1 MTGHKKKPIVVF
13 LDRDG
18 VINRDSPNY
27 IKSWSEFEFLPG
39 SLEALK
45 KLTMNGFVVMVI
57 TNQSVIHRKMI
68 SLKALE
74 HIHDMMKKAVLSSG
88 GDIKDIFFCP
98 HIPEDQ
104 CDCRKPNTG
113 LILKAEIKH
122 RIDLK
127 ASIMVGDSAKDI
139 ECARNA
145 GCGTVI
151 LVKTGNGALAEK
163 QLKEKMI
170 CPDVIVQDLLEA
182 AHWIISRNPPA
193 PSPGPSQS
201 HE

>member
-1 MTGHKKKPIVVF
+1 MTEHKKKQKVVF

-18 VINRDSPNY
+18 VINRDSVNY

-45 KLTMNGFVVMVI
+45 KLTVNGFALIVI
-57 TNQSVIHRKMI
+57 TNQSVIQRKMV

-74 HIHDMMKKAVLSSG
+74 HIHEMMKKAVLSSG
-88 GDIKDIFFCP
+88 GEIKDIFFCP
-98 HIPEDQ
+98 HIPEDE
-104 CDCRKPNTG
+104 CGCRKPNPG
-113 LILKAEIKH
+113 LILKAGKKH
-122 RIDLK
+122 RIDLN

-151 LVKTGNGALAEK
+151 LVKTGNGVRAEK
-163 QLKEKMI
+163 QLKEQMI
-170 CPDVIVQDLLEA
+170 RPDVIVRDLLEA
-182 AHWIISRNPPA
+182 AQWIISRKA
-193 PSPGPSQS
+193 SASSPDRA
-201 HE
+201 